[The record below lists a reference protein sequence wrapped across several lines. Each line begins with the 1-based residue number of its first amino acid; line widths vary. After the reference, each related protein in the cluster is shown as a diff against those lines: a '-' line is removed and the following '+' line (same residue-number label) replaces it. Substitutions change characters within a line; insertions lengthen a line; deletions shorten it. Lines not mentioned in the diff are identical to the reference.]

1 MSIKG
6 ALTDIGR
13 SIIGS
18 PQKALLIIYK
28 GSTGDKK
35 PTEGELFRKT
45 EAALAAVAAN
55 SGRKAVSAELG
66 SDFHVLQV
74 QYNPSSIRFVAH
86 ADQMNVQLMM
96 KNLENEVPNQM
107 VAPPRIVM
115 SVDLIFDAVN
125 LKDSFMFEKLRFS
138 VGDEFSMVAAL
149 LKERG
154 YTVQPQTNGIIAA
167 MLREGTRQVTFKW
180 ADMSFTGY
188 LQEASARYTMFSV
201 SGKPVRSM
209 VRINIT
215 QYVPR
220 LAEGKYWNDAFDK
233 LFGDASTSKVSGGKG
248 FGSDYQN
255 LVNLSF

>member
-1 MSIKG
+1 
-6 ALTDIGR
+6 
-13 SIIGS
+13 
-18 PQKALLIIYK
+18 
-28 GSTGDKK
+28 
-35 PTEGELFRKT
+35 
-45 EAALAAVAAN
+45 
-55 SGRKAVSAELG
+55 
-66 SDFHVLQV
+66 
-74 QYNPSSIRFVAH
+74 
-86 ADQMNVQLMM
+86 
-96 KNLENEVPNQM
+96 
-107 VAPPRIVM
+107 M
-115 SVDLIFDAVN
+115 SVTSYSTPSTQDCL
-125 LKDSFMFEKLRFS
+125 FESVS

-255 LVNLSF
+255 LVNLSFSGRIIYDPIHAAGGGTGLKYESLKEKYGN

>member
-1 MSIKG
+1 
-6 ALTDIGR
+6 
-13 SIIGS
+13 
-18 PQKALLIIYK
+18 
-28 GSTGDKK
+28 
-35 PTEGELFRKT
+35 
-45 EAALAAVAAN
+45 
-55 SGRKAVSAELG
+55 
-66 SDFHVLQV
+66 
-74 QYNPSSIRFVAH
+74 
-86 ADQMNVQLMM
+86 M

-201 SGKPVRSM
+201 SGKPHSTSCSATPRRPRSREARVL
-209 VRINIT
+209 VRIIRT
-215 QYVPR
+215 
-220 LAEGKYWNDAFDK
+220 W
-233 LFGDASTSKVSGGKG
+233 STYHSSGE
-248 FGSDYQN
+248 DYIWTFHPCRRGRAQA
-255 LVNLSF
+255 